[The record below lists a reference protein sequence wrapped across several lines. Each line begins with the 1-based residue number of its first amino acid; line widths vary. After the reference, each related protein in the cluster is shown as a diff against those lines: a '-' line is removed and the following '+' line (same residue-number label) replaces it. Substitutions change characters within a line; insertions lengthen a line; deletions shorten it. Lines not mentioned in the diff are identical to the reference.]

1 MKNFTKSYEINMIIM
16 IKLMEHLKNT
26 ESIIE
31 NTMKKELEIMKG
43 FKFIITFKITFSKKL
58 MKKDEK
64 TGKHT
69 EVEIRKV
76 AYFNSKTKLII
87 NEGEINSNLK
97 IANLEI
103 INSISVWLSEGS
115 GWVIDEINN
124 HYLNLIKYKPLK
136 GGSYL
141 KLPTELQNPNK
152 ALVNIQNKDNECFR
166 WCHIRLLNPQK
177 KIHRE

>member
-1 MKNFTKSYEINMIIM
+1 MKNFTKSYEINLNNNDT
-16 IKLMEHLKNT
+16 LMEHLKNT

-43 FKFIITFKITFSKKL
+43 FKFIITFKITFSKRL

-69 EVEIRKV
+69 QVEIRKV

-103 INSISVWLSEGS
+103 VNAVSVWLSEGS
-115 GWVIDEINN
+115 GWII
-124 HYLNLIKYKPLK
+124 
-136 GGSYL
+136 
-141 KLPTELQNPNK
+141 
-152 ALVNIQNKDNECFR
+152 A
-166 WCHIRLLNPQK
+166 
-177 KIHRE
+177 